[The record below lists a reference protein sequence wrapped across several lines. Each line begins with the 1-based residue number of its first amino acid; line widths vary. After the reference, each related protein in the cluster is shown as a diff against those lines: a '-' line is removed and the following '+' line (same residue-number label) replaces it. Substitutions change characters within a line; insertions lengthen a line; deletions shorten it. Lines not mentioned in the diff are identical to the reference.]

1 LSQLPDAVP
10 LDVVLLDAA
19 APQSETLKKE
29 GKRSIKQQ
37 KISNGSVLAAYPS

>member
-10 LDVVLLDAA
+10 LDVVLLDVVV
-19 APQSETLKKE
+19 PLWETLKKE
-29 GKRSIKQQ
+29 GKKSKKQQ